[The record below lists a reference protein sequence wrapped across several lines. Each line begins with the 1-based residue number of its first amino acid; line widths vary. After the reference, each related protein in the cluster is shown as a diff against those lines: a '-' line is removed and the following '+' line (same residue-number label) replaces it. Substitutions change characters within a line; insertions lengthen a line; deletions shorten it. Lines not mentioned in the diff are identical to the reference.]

1 MISGIGRSQN
11 VSLYQNL
18 QRNYQQLSS
27 GKKINSAADNAAGLA
42 IAQKMLS
49 QSNGYDMGT
58 RNAATSQ
65 DMVNVADGSLSTI
78 TDSLQRIRELGI
90 QASNTAIYG
99 EDDRAAIQ
107 QEIDQLKQSISD
119 AGKNTQF
126 NGRNLLDGS
135 MGSSHVASGPDGSGM
150 AGKPKRETHPRR
162 LRDTNNAAASLL
174 RTSRM
179 MNCEKETTQE
189 RNRHGKNVRIHP
201 RIQHRSKREPSA
213 HRS

>member
-11 VSLYQNL
+11 VSLDQNL

-99 EDDRAAIQ
+99 EDDRAV
-107 QEIDQLKQSISD
+107 
-119 AGKNTQF
+119 N
-126 NGRNLLDGS
+126 
-135 MGSSHVASGPDGSGM
+135 V
-150 AGKPKRETHPRR
+150 
-162 LRDTNNAAASLL
+162 LRYRFA
-174 RTSRM
+174 
-179 MNCEKETTQE
+179 CGE
-189 RNRHGKNVRIHP
+189 
-201 RIQHRSKREPSA
+201 
-213 HRS
+213 